1 LIEYL
6 KAKIGTNKHVKEV
19 IKGSAFTFL
28 AKIAG
33 TALGLIASLIIARYY
48 GANVIGTVAI
58 INSVLAI
65 FTIFGLMGTNVAILR
80 LVPEYIEKYSISEA
94 FYIYKK
100 VLLIVM
106 GLSILGGLVLYF
118 GASFI
123 ASKVFNN
130 ESLKL
135 FLLISAPFI
144 LIRTISTLNSETLRG
159 LQKIKLYALI
169 QFLPSVIT
177 ILFLIFLTYFFYDKY
192 NPVYIMFAT
201 NFIIFGILFYMLPK
215 LFLIKDTRNSKIS
228 TSDIISLSFPMF
240 LTSVMHLIIGQS
252 DILMLG
258 IMLNEHEVGIYSIVL
273 KLATL
278 TSFILVAVNSMAAP
292 KFSQLYHSG
301 KINELKIVT
310 QSSAKLIFYT
320 TLPIILIYIFA
331 GFYILKIYGNE
342 FTQGYYALI
351 FLAIGQFVNAA
362 AGSVGYFLDMT
373 GGQKQFQYIVI
384 IGAGLNII
392 LNLILIPKYGI
403 NGAAIASMISIAFW
417 NITAAVLI
425 KRKYGFYISYFPFT
439 SMKKD
444 YYEKKEV
451 T

>member
-177 ILFLIFLTYFFYDKY
+177 ILFLILLTYFFYNKY

-444 YYEKKEV
+444 
-451 T
+451 